1 MKKKYKGLDQRSIYL
16 RELIIRA
23 LQGGGRGHVGSAFS
37 LVEILRF
44 LFDEYLIYRSNN
56 TVYKSRDRFIL
67 SKGHGCLALYALLGI
82 LEKITGKDQT
92 PEASLD
98 LEGH

>member
-1 MKKKYKGLDQRSIYL
+1 VTRFGKKQHFPQTTTSTTD
-16 RELIIRA
+16 
-23 LQGGGRGHVGSAFS
+23 
-37 LVEILRF
+37 
-44 LFDEYLIYRSNN
+44 N
-56 TVYKSRDRFIL
+56 
-67 SKGHGCLALYALLGI
+67 ALLGI

>member
-1 MKKKYKGLDQRSIYL
+1 MNYNDLEISDGGDAMRQYAAFMEGKLDK
-16 RELIIRA
+16 
-23 LQGGGRGHVGSAFS
+23 S
-37 LVEILRF
+37 LW
-44 LFDEYLIYRSNN
+44 NN
-56 TVYKSRDRFIL
+56 LWEDL
-67 SKGHGCLALYALLGI
+67 SKYCEQDTHALYALLGI